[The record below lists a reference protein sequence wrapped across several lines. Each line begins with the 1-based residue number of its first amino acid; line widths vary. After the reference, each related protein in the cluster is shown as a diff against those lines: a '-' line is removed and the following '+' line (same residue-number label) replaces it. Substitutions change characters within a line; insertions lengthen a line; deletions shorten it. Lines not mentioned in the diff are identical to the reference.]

1 MNDAAYYA
9 YPSVAPQEQ
18 GRWLGSC
25 HYMIHEHSVCRMRRL
40 WTVPGGDEAR
50 MRFVTDTV
58 GVKLV
63 TRQLPAESRALLR
76 ALLVA
81 RGRPLPA
88 AWSSPPQTAN
98 GPASAAKHAGQRSS
112 SPADGSDVPAGWS
125 SAAVQPRAPLSDG
138 LGSGKQ
144 GAAGAGTSSRDFSSQ
159 QPVWQCEVPGGPLY
173 PPGQAATALQQQQ
186 HQQRALADTGI
197 PKTHASADIQVQDNS
212 RVGSGEQ
219 TSVGQEPR
227 TSVAPAMTYEALQ
240 GLLQK
245 VSSVLQGAAPDKG
258 VAPLAEVIQEAGLP
272 PGL

>member
-1 MNDAAYYA
+1 
-9 YPSVAPQEQ
+9 
-18 GRWLGSC
+18 
-25 HYMIHEHSVCRMRRL
+25 VCPMRRL

-50 MRFVTDTV
+50 MRFVTDTL

-81 RGRPLPA
+81 RDRPLPA

-98 GPASAAKHAGQRSS
+98 GPASAATTDAGKRSG
-112 SPADGSDVPAGWS
+112 SPADGSDVPASWS
-125 SAAVQPRAPLSDG
+125 SAAVHSTELFADSLVTGDY
-138 LGSGKQ
+138 
-144 GAAGAGTSSRDFSSQ
+144 GATGPKFGRDFSNE
-159 QPVWQCEVPGGPLY
+159 QPAWLGDMPDGPSYLN
-173 PPGQAATALQQQQ
+173 GQTATASQQQQ
-186 HQQRALADTGI
+186 QPADAGALQ
-197 PKTHASADIQVQDNS
+197 THINAGSHDRNEL

-219 TSVGQEPR
+219 TSGAQEPK

-245 VSSVLQGAAPDKG
+245 VSSVLQGAAPDAG
-258 VAPLAEVIQEAGLP
+258 TAPLEQVNQEAGLP